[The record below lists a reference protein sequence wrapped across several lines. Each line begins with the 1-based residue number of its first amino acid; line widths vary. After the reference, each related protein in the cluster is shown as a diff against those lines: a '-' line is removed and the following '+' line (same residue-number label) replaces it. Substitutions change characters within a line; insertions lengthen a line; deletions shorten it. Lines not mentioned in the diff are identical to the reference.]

1 MPHNP
6 LDGLPAWFF
15 PVLRGIVG
23 GKHNREIADDC
34 GLREHTV
41 EKYASEIYAILEC
54 GGRADL
60 IARAYRGEFGN
71 LNDLEEVSGW
81 ARGAGPTSEWP
92 PSGLQGATRQME
104 CDSPCR
110 PQAWK
115 DLVCRS

>member
-60 IARAYRGEFGN
+60 
-71 LNDLEEVSGW
+71 EEVSGW